1 MRVNLENTTRK
12 LCVIGDP
19 VLHSKSPLIQ
29 NTMLEALKL
38 DYIYLCQPVAPAQL
52 APFLHAAA
60 LLGYRGL
67 NATMPHKQALLPLMD
82 TLGEDA
88 RRFGAVNTVCIRDG
102 RFFGYNTDG
111 VGFLRALAANG
122 TSPKGLRVT
131 VLGAGGAAKAVAL
144 KLAQEGAVRVTVC
157 NRTAERAALLCALDE
172 QGVLR
177 PAGFDIETLRRE
189 ARQTDLL
196 INCTSLGMHGTQGQ
210 FDDVTFLDELPAGT
224 PVYDLI
230 YAPPETKLLAEA
242 AKRGLPAYNGLGL
255 LVHQAVCSL
264 ELFTETSIA
273 FSAVQQALQG
283 VLGGP

>member
-1 MRVNLENTTRK
+1 MRVNLENTTQK

-29 NTMLEALKL
+29 NTMLEALGL
-38 DYIYLCQPVAPAQL
+38 DYIYLCQPVTPEDL
-52 APFLHAAA
+52 PSFLRAAA

-82 TLGEDA
+82 TLSEDA
-88 RRFGAVNTVCIRDG
+88 RRFGAVNTVCIRG
-102 RFFGYNTDG
+102 GKFLGYNTDG
-111 VGFLRALAANG
+111 VGFLRALAENG

-131 VLGAGGAAKAVAL
+131 VFGAGGAAKAVAL
-144 KLAQEGAVRVTVC
+144 KLAQKGAARVTVC
-157 NRTAERAALLCALDE
+157 NRTAEKAAALCTLDE

-177 PAGFDIETLRRE
+177 SAGFDIETLRRE
-189 ARQTDLL
+189 AWQTDLL

-210 FDDVTFLDELPAGT
+210 FDDFSFLDELPAGT

-230 YAPPETKLLAEA
+230 YAPPQTKLLAEA

-264 ELFTETSIA
+264 ELFTQTSIDLA
-273 FSAVQQALQG
+273 LVKRALQG
-283 VLGGP
+283 VLAGP